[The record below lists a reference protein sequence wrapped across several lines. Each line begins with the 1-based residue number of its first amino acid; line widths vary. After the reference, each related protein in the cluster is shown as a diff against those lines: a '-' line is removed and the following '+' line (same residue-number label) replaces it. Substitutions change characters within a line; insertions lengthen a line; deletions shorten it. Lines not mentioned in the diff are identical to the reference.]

1 MALRRERVSG
11 LKAASRRRG
20 ERRAR
25 AVDVRKG
32 IYLLPNLCTSMSI
45 VFGFWSLVLAA
56 SGRIEPAAWK
66 ILWCFVFDGLD
77 GRIARLTRTTS
88 RFGVEFDS
96 IADVVAFGAAPAFL
110 VFQWGLK
117 GYGRW
122 GWIAA
127 CVFLVGGAIRLARF
141 NVQVGTVDPKRFV
154 GLPIPLAA
162 SVLVTTIL
170 LVGDLGRGMARSPVL
185 LALPLALGF
194 LMVST
199 LPYRSFKEF
208 DLRARHPIGLFF
220 AILSV
225 VLLAI
230 AETRVTLFVVAL
242 AYAASGPVSWI
253 ATRMRGGA
261 DTAAEPVA
269 GSRVPELRVVDRLR
283 STSGEMERDDLASRG
298 SASAGGQS

>member
-1 MALRRERVSG
+1 MALRRVREPGARG
-11 LKAASRRRG
+11 AGRRRG

-25 AVDVRKG
+25 SVDMRKG

-45 VFGFWSLVLAA
+45 VFGFWSVVLAA

-88 RFGVEFDS
+88 KFGVEFDS
-96 IADVVAFGAAPAFL
+96 LADVVSFGMAPAFL
-110 VFQWGLK
+110 VFQWGLR

-127 CVFLVGGAIRLARF
+127 CIFLIGGAVRLARF
-141 NVQVGTVDPKRFV
+141 NVQVGTVDSKRFV

-170 LVGDLGRGMARSPVL
+170 LIGDLGRGLQRIPIVL
-185 LALPLALGF
+185 GLPLALAF

-208 DLRARHPIGLFF
+208 DPRARHPVGLFF
-220 AILSV
+220 AVLAV
-225 VLLAI
+225 VMLAVAETKITLFALAIGYASSGPIGWLLA
-230 AETRVTLFVVAL
+230 
-242 AYAASGPVSWI
+242 
-253 ATRMRGGA
+253 RMRESSRNGAPVDAAVGPPDLKVVGGA
-261 DTAAEPVA
+261 RPGDGIA
-269 GSRVPELRVVDRLR
+269 LDRTSDR
-283 STSGEMERDDLASRG
+283 PRGTSGGAS
-298 SASAGGQS
+298 

>member
-1 MALRRERVSG
+1 MALRRERDSG

-45 VFGFWSLVLAA
+45 VFGFWSVVLAA
-56 SGRIEPAAWK
+56 TGRIEPAAWK

-88 RFGVEFDS
+88 PFGVEFDS
-96 IADVVAFGAAPAFL
+96 LADVVAFGVAPAFL

-127 CVFLVGGAIRLARF
+127 CVFLVGGAVRLARF
-141 NVQVGTVDPKRFV
+141 NVQVGTVDSKRFV

-170 LVGDLGRGMARSPVL
+170 LVGDLGRGTQRVPIVL
-185 LALPLALGF
+185 VLPLVLGF

-220 AILSV
+220 AILAV

-230 AETRVTLFVVAL
+230 AETRITLFAL
-242 AYAASGPVSWI
+242 ALCYAASGPISWFL
-253 ATRMRGGA
+253 ARMRANAGVPVVLEGGA
-261 DTAAEPVA
+261 NPPT
-269 GSRVPELRVVDRLR
+269 LKVVERLR
-283 STSGEMERDDLASRG
+283 PADHEPGRNDREPGAG
-298 SASAGGQS
+298 AAAGGRP